1 MKRFIADGDW
11 KILWGICSIVPFGIA
26 FFLNWIFGSSGG
38 WEALSLIK
46 LLLLFTQIGFITVYF
61 LKRRLNQAVI
71 SLWGTVFCLWGL
83 SMIVPVLATYTT
95 VILNMTD
102 TSMEMSTPLYLFLSC
117 LSASWL
123 LPGRWRMVSRIVWV
137 IFILLYCL
145 IQFTYIGYYIVA
157 HSLISVNMML
167 AIAQTNIHEALSFIS
182 VNIPYTELTIAIV
195 SLFLLGYIFFR
206 AFGISIEEKN
216 YKVSKRFKFI
226 LIALLL
232 LNMGMTVFTF
242 CQTRVAQVFAQSKET
257 LQSFAEFQRILDS
270 RRNMVIKDKELQ
282 QQLMHAPDGVY
293 ILIIG
298 ESETRDHMGVY
309 GYERDNTPFQ
319 SQAIQDEHYTFFNH
333 VYSSYTQTVQTL
345 TYALSE
351 KNQYNDIPLIQA
363 YSIIDMARA
372 AGFKTTWISNQSR
385 FGIWD
390 TPIGAIGSACDD
402 QHWMNDYIGTG
413 VQTKDYDDI
422 LIPELKKVDPNN
434 RRQLIVIHLMGSH
447 VSYWDRYPH
456 NFYRYPIDQTKQR
469 TKDQIMIDEYDNSV
483 LFNDFVL
490 EQIMDTAI
498 NYLHADQ
505 VIYFSDHGER
515 VTEKPGH
522 NADEFNFMMVHIPF
536 WIYTSNEYQESHAT
550 LVQTMKRRREWLFT
564 NDMLYDTLMGGMG
577 LTAVKYDP
585 TADFFSMDYDKN
597 IDNVLTMYG
606 NVWVSKD
613 TQQLGENFKNP

>member
-1 MKRFIADGDW
+1 MCIRD
-11 KILWGICSIVPFGIA
+11 S
-26 FFLNWIFGSSGG
+26 
-38 WEALSLIK
+38 
-46 LLLLFTQIGFITVYF
+46 
-61 LKRRLNQAVI
+61 
-71 SLWGTVFCLWGL
+71 
-83 SMIVPVLATYTT
+83 
-95 VILNMTD
+95 
-102 TSMEMSTPLYLFLSC
+102 
-117 LSASWL
+117 
-123 LPGRWRMVSRIVWV
+123 
-137 IFILLYCL
+137 
-145 IQFTYIGYYIVA
+145 
-157 HSLISVNMML
+157 
-167 AIAQTNIHEALSFIS
+167 SFIS

-434 RRQLIVIHLMGSH
+434 RRQLIVLHLMGSH

-456 NFYRYPIDQTKQR
+456 LSLI
-469 TKDQIMIDEYDNSV
+469 
-483 LFNDFVL
+483 
-490 EQIMDTAI
+490 
-498 NYLHADQ
+498 
-505 VIYFSDHGER
+505 
-515 VTEKPGH
+515 
-522 NADEFNFMMVHIPF
+522 HI
-536 WIYTSNEYQESHAT
+536 
-550 LVQTMKRRREWLFT
+550 
-564 NDMLYDTLMGGMG
+564 
-577 LTAVKYDP
+577 
-585 TADFFSMDYDKN
+585 
-597 IDNVLTMYG
+597 
-606 NVWVSKD
+606 
-613 TQQLGENFKNP
+613 